1 MVPLP
6 HRLADH
12 RERLHVAGCL
22 IDGQPVHGIAHRGD
36 GPVQRARLGLRI
48 ADVLP
53 VPRDPAAGRA
63 QPGTL
68 TTRREQGPALR
79 TNPGIGHRSHATHPT
94 LAGQR
99 AVTPRKLPK
108 AGPRPPA

>member
-1 MVPLP
+1 MAS
-6 HRLADH
+6 RSMAS
-12 RERLHVAGCL
+12 R
-22 IDGQPVHGIAHRGD
+22 IAAMD
-36 GPVQRARLGLRI
+36 QSSARLGLRI

-99 AVTPRKLPK
+99 AVTPRSGVL
-108 AGPRPPA
+108 AEAARSMGSLGVTHVAME